1 MSIEET
7 PRGKISLYG
16 AGGAG
21 INLVSSWNDAH
32 NDHATGQALL
42 QVSYVDTSKSN
53 LPTSVNPE
61 TVYVL
66 DGVDGS
72 GKIRSENH
80 VEISRNIRS
89 VLQKHAPGDLSVVV
103 FSASGGSGSVFGP
116 LLMAELIST
125 GNPVVGVVVGSE
137 ESKITTENTLKTLKT
152 LEHIAQSKGVPVV
165 ISYHHNKAGTKR
177 SDNDKAARRVMA
189 TLSVLASR
197 RNTALD
203 TKDIANWL
211 EYTRVAPAIK
221 PQLSLLHVYDQI
233 DDVQNAT
240 RPISIAALLKDPDEP
255 TFDVPCEY
263 ETTGYPKN
271 WPDGFNQLFFVINV
285 DGVPVVEKMVKD
297 RLEGLEKAS
306 ASRVTRDS
314 MVDGKDNIVGDLIL

>member
-53 LPTSVNPE
+53 LPVSVKPE

-89 VLQKHAPGDLSVVV
+89 VLQKHSPGDLSVVV

-116 LLMAELIST
+116 LLMAELINT
-125 GNPVVGVVVGSE
+125 GNPVIGVVVGSE

-165 ISYHHNKAGTKR
+165 ISYHHNTAGSKR

-189 TLSVLASR
+189 ALSVLASR

-211 EYTRVAPAIK
+211 EYTRVASDIK
-221 PQLSLLHVYDQI
+221 PQLSLVHVYDKI
-233 DDVQNAT
+233 EDVQNST

-255 TFDVPCEY
+255 TFDVACEY
-263 ETTGYPKN
+263 ETTGYPKE
-271 WPDGFNQLFFVINV
+271 WPDSFSQLFFVINV

-297 RLEGLEKAS
+297 RLDSLVKAS